1 MENKS
6 IRPELF
12 ATVTQGEDTG
22 KLTVNVTSERD
33 NRPIEGASV
42 RITYDGQPDNI
53 IEETTTNPEGQI
65 PDVELNELNC
75 MSSLTTPCGGTIHQR
90 SQRTRSNPSTN
101 LERSF

>member
-1 MENKS
+1 MDNKS

-42 RITYDGQPDNI
+42 RITYNGQPDNI
-53 IEETTTNPEGQI
+53 IEETTTNTEGQI
-65 PDVELNELNC
+65 PDVELNAPPIDYSMAPGANKPYLC
-75 MSSLTTPCGGTIHQR
+75 PRL
-90 SQRTRSNPSTN
+90 
-101 LERSF
+101 